1 MNSYKFESIVNRQE
15 ADALKE
21 MIFKRARERADSIA
35 KETQDTYTSAV
46 KNDIMDLARDT
57 FVSNKNPFSIEPV
70 PAQPEEQAE
79 VGFSKRRV
87 EEIKSQINYR
97 NRTTSEKVVE
107 ETMSEARI
115 EFGGRTSFMGA
126 LNFLNSQASISL
138 VNKRG
143 KNFEAL
149 A

>member
-79 VGFSKRRV
+79 VGFFKK
-87 EEIKSQINYR
+87 EEWRK
-97 NRTTSEKVVE
+97 
-107 ETMSEARI
+107 
-115 EFGGRTSFMGA
+115 
-126 LNFLNSQASISL
+126 
-138 VNKRG
+138 
-143 KNFEAL
+143 
-149 A
+149 